1 MDNEVLLS
9 NIKELCKKN
18 NIAISYLEKLMG
30 MGAGTISRWNKAS
43 PSLDKIVSIAGYFKI
58 SIDQLAGYAVD
69 EDIKAKLDEKNLKII
84 DYLRQKTIR
93 NEDDNNF
100 WKDYETQIRLYL
112 VPNNDHPLPML
123 ECSDKAALRDLYI
136 AVV

>member
-1 MDNEVLLS
+1 
-9 NIKELCKKN
+9 
-18 NIAISYLEKLMG
+18 MG